1 MKIQRYDGYVM
12 ALEKALRKG
21 DRPIY
26 EDIRHLEQPLL
37 FYSSS
42 FNNMSYPHLLGLL
55 LILVSPIII
64 LYTIMFKMD
73 LKGV

>member
-1 MKIQRYDGYVM
+1 MVAM
-12 ALEKALRKG
+12 EKALRKG
-21 DRPIY
+21 DRPLD
-26 EDIRHLEQPLL
+26 EDIIHLEQPLL

-64 LYTIMFKMD
+64 LYTIMFKID